1 MKRQRIVAAWLACI
15 MAAFVLPFAALAEG
29 GGIAISLSGGNDT
42 LATGDYLSV
51 NVKFDEAVASFGGAE
66 FNVDYDSTALKFVSY
81 TALLGSAADE
91 DTAESGSG
99 TGMLN
104 YGGVKDGKVKILL
117 VNAGIISGGDVS
129 IAANTVI
136 GNIVFKV
143 IGQNT
148 TGTSYKTSYK
158 IASEGFSAIAA
169 EKTGETETTLTP
181 AGSTFTPTTVTVSDS
196 VTYPTDGAP
205 TVYCITSEA
214 NGVVTLSL
222 KASIADLQRLN
233 MQLTLNGYTD
243 IAAASDCPFTVSI
256 DGGSVTISHN
266 AAPNTD
272 GVDMRSG
279 VAVLTMK
286 KSGASQSI
294 TPAPK
299 AIATKDANGA
309 LSPIT
314 KPKVTDDPL
323 GGRMLGDVN
332 NDGEVTSADALA
344 ILKHSVGM
352 EKLKGVDLLV
362 ADINGDG
369 DVTSADAL
377 LALKRSVGMLDE
389 NYKEK

>member
-1 MKRQRIVAAWLACI
+1 

-29 GGIAISLSGGNDT
+29 GGIAISLSGGNAE
-42 LATGDYLSV
+42 LAVGDYLSV
-51 NVKFDEAVASFGGAE
+51 NVKFDAAVASFGGAE
-66 FNVDYDSTALKFVSY
+66 FNVEYDSTVLEFVSY
-81 TALLGSAADE
+81 TALLGSEADE
-91 DTAESGSG
+91 NTAESGSG

-117 VNAGIISGGDVS
+117 VNAGIISGGDTS
-129 IAANTVI
+129 IAANTAI

-148 TGTSYKTSYK
+148 TGTSYK

-169 EKTGETETTLTP
+169 EKTGETETALTP
-181 AGSTFTPTTVTVSDS
+181 ANSTFTPTTVTVNDS

-222 KASIADLQRLN
+222 KASIADLQRLD
-233 MQLTLNGYTD
+233 MRLTLTGYENIT
-243 IAAASDCPFTVSI
+243 AVADCPLNVTVSNNVATI
-256 DGGSVTISHN
+256 TYDAQNGS
-266 AAPNTD
+266 

-294 TPAPK
+294 TSAPK

-314 KPKVTDDPL
+314 KPNVTDDPL
-323 GGRMLGDVN
+323 GGFTKGDVDMDGRVAVN
-332 NDGEVTSADALA
+332 DAVMVLKNAIKLMELDTQQLMLADADNDGKITVNDAVM
-344 ILKHSVGM
+344 ILKKAI
-352 EKLKGVDLLV
+352 KLIDF
-362 ADINGDG
+362 
-369 DVTSADAL
+369 
-377 LALKRSVGMLDE
+377 
-389 NYKEK
+389 

>member
-1 MKRQRIVAAWLACI
+1 

-148 TGTSYKTSYK
+148 TGTSYK
-158 IASEGFSAIAA
+158 IASKGFSAIAA

-256 DGGSVTISHN
+256 DGGSVTISRN

-294 TPAPK
+294 ISEPK

-314 KPKVTDDPL
+314 KPTVTDDPL

>member
-29 GGIAISLSGGNDT
+29 GDIAISLSGGNDT
-42 LATGDYLSV
+42 LATDDYLSV
-51 NVKFDEAVASFGGAE
+51 NVKFDAAVASFGGAE
-66 FNVDYDSTALKFVSY
+66 FNVEYDSTVLEFVSY
-81 TALLGSAADE
+81 TALLGSEADE
-91 DTAESGSG
+91 NTAESGSG

-117 VNAGIISGGDVS
+117 VNAGIISGGDTS
-129 IAANTVI
+129 IAANTAI

-148 TGTSYKTSYK
+148 TRTSYK

-181 AGSTFTPTTVTVSDS
+181 AGSTFTPTTVTVSDR
-196 VTYPTDGAP
+196 VTYPTEGAP
-205 TVYCITSEA
+205 TVYCLTSEKDGA
-214 NGVVTLSL
+214 VTLSL

-256 DGGSVTISHN
+256 DGDGVTISHN

-294 TPAPK
+294 TSAPK

-314 KPKVTDDPL
+314 QPTVTDDPL
-323 GGRMLGDVN
+323 GGRMLGDV
-332 NDGEVTSADALA
+332 D
-344 ILKHSVGM
+344 
-352 EKLKGVDLLV
+352 
-362 ADINGDG
+362 GDG
-369 DVTSADAL
+369 NITLRDAMFIFQAKANKRTLSGVSALCADTDKDGKITLRDAMFIL
-377 LALKRSVGMLDE
+377 QYKANKRDADF
-389 NYKEK
+389 NIK

>member
-29 GGIAISLSGGNDT
+29 GDIAISLSGGNAE
-42 LATGDYLSV
+42 LAVGDYLSV
-51 NVKFDEAVASFGGAE
+51 NVKFDAAVASFGGAE
-66 FNVDYDSTALKFVSY
+66 FNVEYDSTVLEFVSY
-81 TALLGSAADE
+81 TALLGSEADE

-117 VNAGIISGGDVS
+117 VNAGIISGGDTS

-148 TGTSYKTSYK
+148 TGTSYK

-169 EKTGETETTLTP
+169 EKTGETETALTP
-181 AGSTFTPTTVTVSDS
+181 ADSTFTPTTVTVSDS
-196 VTYPTDGAP
+196 VNYPTAGAP
-205 TVYCITSEA
+205 TIYCLTSEKDGA
-214 NGVVTLSL
+214 VTLSL
-222 KASIADLQRLN
+222 KASIADLQRLD
-233 MQLTLNGYTD
+233 MQLTLTGYENIT
-243 IAAASDCPFTVSI
+243 AVADCPLNVTVNNNVAKI
-256 DGGSVTISHN
+256 TYNAQNGS
-266 AAPNTD
+266 

-294 TPAPK
+294 TSEPK

-314 KPKVTDDPL
+314 QPNVTDDPL
-323 GGRMLGDVN
+323 GGFTKGDVDMDGRVAVN
-332 NDGEVTSADALA
+332 DAVMVLKNAIKLMELDTQQLMLADADNDGKITVNDAVM
-344 ILKHSVGM
+344 ILKKAI
-352 EKLKGVDLLV
+352 KLIDF
-362 ADINGDG
+362 
-369 DVTSADAL
+369 
-377 LALKRSVGMLDE
+377 
-389 NYKEK
+389 

>member
-15 MAAFVLPFAALAEG
+15 MVAFVLPFAALAEG
-29 GGIAISLSGGNDT
+29 GGIAIKLDSGNAE
-42 LATGDYLSV
+42 LAVGDYLSV
-51 NVKFDEAVASFGGAE
+51 NVKFDAAVASFGGAE
-66 FNVDYDSTALKFVSY
+66 FNVEYDSTALEFVSY

-91 DTAESGSG
+91 DAAESGSG

-117 VNAGIISGGDVS
+117 VNAGIISGGDTS

-148 TGTSYKTSYK
+148 TGTSYK

-169 EKTGETETTLTP
+169 EKTGETETALTP
-181 AGSTFTPTTVTVSDS
+181 AGSTFTETTVTVSDS

-222 KASIADLQRLN
+222 KASIADLQRLD
-233 MQLTLNGYTD
+233 MQLTLTGYENIT
-243 IAAASDCPFTVSI
+243 AVADCPLTVNV
-256 DGGSVTISHN
+256 GGNTATITYN
-266 AAPNTD
+266 AQNGS

-294 TPAPK
+294 ISEPK

-314 KPKVTDDPL
+314 KPIVTDDPL
-323 GGRMLGDVN
+323 GGRMLGDV
-332 NDGEVTSADALA
+332 D
-344 ILKHSVGM
+344 
-352 EKLKGVDLLV
+352 
-362 ADINGDG
+362 GDG
-369 DVTSADAL
+369 NITLRDAMFIFQAKANKRTLSGVSALCADTDKDGKITLRDAMFIL
-377 LALKRSVGMLDE
+377 QYKANKRDADF
-389 NYKEK
+389 NIK

>member
-29 GGIAISLSGGNDT
+29 GGIAISLSGGNAA
-42 LATGDYLSV
+42 LAVGDYLSV
-51 NVKFDEAVASFGGAE
+51 NVKFDAAVASFGGAE
-66 FNVDYDSTALKFVSY
+66 FNVEYDSTVLEFVSY
-81 TALLGSAADE
+81 TALLGSTADE

-117 VNAGIISGGDVS
+117 VNAGIISGGDTS

-148 TGTSYKTSYK
+148 TGTSYK

-169 EKTGETETTLTP
+169 EKTGETETALTP
-181 AGSTFTPTTVTVSDS
+181 AGSTFTETTVTVSDS
-196 VTYPTDGAP
+196 VTYPTENAP

-214 NGVVTLSL
+214 NGVVSLSL
-222 KASIADLQRLN
+222 KASITDLQRLD
-233 MQLTLNGYTD
+233 MQLTLTGYENIT
-243 IAAASDCPFTVSI
+243 AVADCPLNVTVNNNVAKI
-256 DGGSVTISHN
+256 TYNAQNGS
-266 AAPNTD
+266 

-294 TPAPK
+294 ISEPK

-314 KPKVTDDPL
+314 QPTVTDDPL
-323 GGRMLGDVN
+323 GGRMLGDV
-332 NDGEVTSADALA
+332 D
-344 ILKHSVGM
+344 
-352 EKLKGVDLLV
+352 
-362 ADINGDG
+362 GDG
-369 DVTSADAL
+369 NITLRDAMFIFQAKANKRTLSGVSALCADTDKDGKITLRDAMFIL
-377 LALKRSVGMLDE
+377 QYKANKRDADF
-389 NYKEK
+389 NIK

>member
-1 MKRQRIVAAWLACI
+1 MKRQRIVAAWLSCI

-29 GGIAISLSGGNDT
+29 GGIAISLSGGNAA
-42 LATGDYLSV
+42 LAVGDYLSV
-51 NVKFDEAVASFGGAE
+51 NVKFDAAVASFGGAE

-148 TGTSYKTSYK
+148 TGTSYK

-256 DGGSVTISHN
+256 DGGSVTISRN

-286 KSGASQSI
+286 KTGESQSI
-294 TPAPK
+294 TSEPK

-314 KPKVTDDPL
+314 KPNVTDDPL

>member
-29 GGIAISLSGGNDT
+29 GGIAIKLDSGNAA
-42 LATGDYLSV
+42 LANGDYLSV
-51 NVKFDEAVASFGGAE
+51 NVKFDAAVASFGGAE
-66 FNVDYDSTALKFVSY
+66 FNVEYDSTALEFVSY
-81 TALLGSAADE
+81 TALLGSEADE

-129 IAANTVI
+129 IAANTAI

-143 IGQNT
+143 IGDNA
-148 TGTSYKTSYK
+148 GTAN
-158 IASEGFSAIAA
+158 IGIDNASFSATTA
-169 EKTGETETTLTP
+169 EDGAPALTP
-181 AGSTFTPTTVTVSDS
+181 AESTFTPTTVTVSDS
-196 VTYPTDGAP
+196 VDYPTENAP
-205 TVYCITSEA
+205 TVYCITSEV
-214 NGVVTLSL
+214 NGAVTLSL
-222 KASIADLQRLN
+222 KANIADLQRLD

-256 DGGSVTISHN
+256 DGDGVTISHN

-294 TPAPK
+294 TSAPK

-314 KPKVTDDPL
+314 KPNVTDDPY
-323 GGRMLGDVN
+323 GGYEYGDVN
-332 NDGEVTSADALA
+332 
-344 ILKHSVGM
+344 
-352 EKLKGVDLLV
+352 
-362 ADINGDG
+362 GDG
-369 DVTSADAL
+369 RIDVTDASLILQHIAKLITLTPEQIARADVAYNNSIDVTDATL
-377 LALKRSVGMLDE
+377 ILMYIAKFDVKFGVQ
-389 NYKEK
+389 

>member
-1 MKRQRIVAAWLACI
+1 MKRQRIVAAWLVCI

-29 GGIAISLSGGNDT
+29 GDIAISLSGGNAA
-42 LATGDYLSV
+42 LAVGDYLSV
-51 NVKFDEAVASFGGAE
+51 NVKFDAAVASFGGAE
-66 FNVDYDSTALKFVSY
+66 FNVEYDSTVLEFVSY
-81 TALLGSAADE
+81 TALLGSEADE

-117 VNAGIISGGDVS
+117 VNAGIISGGDTS

-148 TGTSYKTSYK
+148 TGTSYK

-169 EKTGETETTLTP
+169 EKTGETETALTP
-181 AGSTFTPTTVTVSDS
+181 AGSTFTETTVTVSDS
-196 VTYPTDGAP
+196 VIYPTENAP

-214 NGVVTLSL
+214 NGVVSLSL
-222 KASIADLQRLN
+222 KASIADLQRLD
-233 MQLTLNGYTD
+233 MQLTLTGYENIT
-243 IAAASDCPFTVSI
+243 AVADCPLNVTVSNNVATI
-256 DGGSVTISHN
+256 TYDAQNGS
-266 AAPNTD
+266 

-314 KPKVTDDPL
+314 QPTVTDDPL
-323 GGRMLGDVN
+323 GGRMLGDV
-332 NDGEVTSADALA
+332 D
-344 ILKHSVGM
+344 
-352 EKLKGVDLLV
+352 
-362 ADINGDG
+362 GDG
-369 DVTSADAL
+369 NITLRDAMFIFQAKANKRTLSGVSALCADTDKDGKITLRDAMFIL
-377 LALKRSVGMLDE
+377 QYKANKRDADF
-389 NYKEK
+389 NIK

>member
-29 GGIAISLSGGNDT
+29 GDIAISLSGGNAA
-42 LATGDYLSV
+42 LAVGDYLSV
-51 NVKFDEAVASFGGAE
+51 NVKFDAAVASFGGAE
-66 FNVDYDSTALKFVSY
+66 FNVEYDSTVLEFVSY
-81 TALLGSAADE
+81 TALLGSEADE

-117 VNAGIISGGDVS
+117 VNAGIISGGDTS

-148 TGTSYKTSYK
+148 TGTSYK

-169 EKTGETETTLTP
+169 EKTGETETALTP
-181 AGSTFTPTTVTVSDS
+181 AGSTFTPTNVTVSDS
-196 VTYPTDGAP
+196 VTYPTAGAP

-214 NGVVTLSL
+214 NGAVTLSL
-222 KASIADLQRLN
+222 KASIADLQRLD
-233 MQLTLNGYTD
+233 MQLTMTGYENIT
-243 IAAASDCPFTVSI
+243 AVADCPLTVNV
-256 DGGSVTISHN
+256 GGNTATITYN
-266 AAPNTD
+266 AQNGS

-294 TPAPK
+294 TSAPK

-314 KPKVTDDPL
+314 QPTVTDDPL
-323 GGRMLGDVN
+323 GGRMLGDV
-332 NDGEVTSADALA
+332 D
-344 ILKHSVGM
+344 
-352 EKLKGVDLLV
+352 
-362 ADINGDG
+362 GDG
-369 DVTSADAL
+369 NITLRDAMFIFQAKANKRTLSGVSALCADTDKDGKITLRDAMFIL
-377 LALKRSVGMLDE
+377 QYKANKRDADF
-389 NYKEK
+389 NIK

>member
-29 GGIAISLSGGNDT
+29 GDIAISLSGGNAA
-42 LATGDYLSV
+42 LANGDYLSV
-51 NVKFDEAVASFGGAE
+51 NVKFDAAVASFGGAE
-66 FNVDYDSTALKFVSY
+66 FNVEYDSTVLEFVSY
-81 TALLGSAADE
+81 TALLGSEADE

-129 IAANTVI
+129 IAANTAI

-148 TGTSYKTSYK
+148 TGTSYK

-169 EKTGETETTLTP
+169 EKTGETETALTP
-181 AGSTFTPTTVTVSDS
+181 ANSTFTKTTVTVSDS
-196 VTYPTDGAP
+196 VDYPAENAP
-205 TVYCITSEA
+205 TVYCLTSEKD
-214 NGVVTLSL
+214 GTVTLSL
-222 KASIADLQRLN
+222 KANAEKVQRLD

-256 DGGSVTISHN
+256 DGDSVTINHN

-294 TPAPK
+294 ISEPK

-314 KPKVTDDPL
+314 KPNVTDDPY
-323 GGRMLGDVN
+323 GGYALGDVN
-332 NDGEVTSADALA
+332 GDGKINTLDAMLTLRA
-344 ILKHSVGM
+344 AVGI
-352 EKLKGVDLLV
+352 ESLDVIQTIR
-362 ADINGDG
+362 ADIDGNGKIN
-369 DVTSADAL
+369 TMDAMMIL
-377 LALKRSVGMLDE
+377 RRAVGLLDE
-389 NYKEK
+389 NYKNIY

>member
-148 TGTSYKTSYK
+148 TGTSYK
-158 IASEGFSAIAA
+158 IASKGFSAIAA

-181 AGSTFTPTTVTVSDS
+181 AGSTFTPTTVTVNDS

-205 TVYCITSEA
+205 TIYCLTSEKDGA
-214 NGVVTLSL
+214 VTLSL
-222 KASIADLQRLN
+222 KASIADLQRLD
-233 MQLTLNGYTD
+233 MQLTLTGYENIT
-243 IAAASDCPFTVSI
+243 AVADCPLNVTVSNNVATI
-256 DGGSVTISHN
+256 TYDAQNGS
-266 AAPNTD
+266 

-279 VAVLTMK
+279 MAVLTMK

-294 TPAPK
+294 TSAPK

-314 KPKVTDDPL
+314 KPTVTDDPL
-323 GGRMLGDVN
+323 GGRMLGDV
-332 NDGEVTSADALA
+332 D
-344 ILKHSVGM
+344 
-352 EKLKGVDLLV
+352 
-362 ADINGDG
+362 GDG
-369 DVTSADAL
+369 NITLRDAMFIFQAKANKRTLSGVSALCADTDKDGKITLRDAMFIL
-377 LALKRSVGMLDE
+377 QYKANKRDADF
-389 NYKEK
+389 NIK

>member
-1 MKRQRIVAAWLACI
+1 

-222 KASIADLQRLN
+222 KASITDLQRLD
-233 MQLTLNGYTD
+233 MQLTLTGYENIT
-243 IAAASDCPFTVSI
+243 AVADCPLNVTVNNNVAKI
-256 DGGSVTISHN
+256 TYNAQNGS
-266 AAPNTD
+266 

-294 TPAPK
+294 TSEPK

-314 KPKVTDDPL
+314 QPTVTDDPY
-323 GGRMLGDVN
+323 GGYEYGDVN
-332 NDGEVTSADALA
+332 GDGSINVLDA
-344 ILKHSVGM
+344 ILLLQYCAGMSAAQLDDVQLARADVAYDGSVNVLDAILMLRYCAGM
-352 EKLKGVDLLV
+352 
-362 ADINGDG
+362 
-369 DVTSADAL
+369 
-377 LALKRSVGMLDE
+377 SVKFGIQ
-389 NYKEK
+389 

>member
-15 MAAFVLPFAALAEG
+15 MAAFVLPLAALAEG
-29 GGIAISLSGGNDT
+29 GGIAISLSGGNAE
-42 LATGDYLSV
+42 LAVGDYLSV
-51 NVKFDEAVASFGGAE
+51 NVKFDAAVASFGGAE
-66 FNVDYDSTALKFVSY
+66 FNVEYDSTVLEFVSY
-81 TALLGSAADE
+81 TALLGSTADE

-117 VNAGIISGGDVS
+117 VNAGIISGGDTS

-148 TGTSYKTSYK
+148 TGTSYK

-169 EKTGETETTLTP
+169 EKTGETETALTP
-181 AGSTFTPTTVTVSDS
+181 ADSTFTPTNVTVSDS
-196 VTYPTDGAP
+196 VTYPTAGAP
-205 TVYCITSEA
+205 TVYCLTSKKDGA
-214 NGVVTLSL
+214 VTLSL
-222 KASIADLQRLN
+222 KASIADLQRLD
-233 MQLTLNGYTD
+233 MQLTLTGYENIT
-243 IAAASDCPFTVSI
+243 AVADCPLNVTVSNNVATI
-256 DGGSVTISHN
+256 TYDAQNGS
-266 AAPNTD
+266 

-294 TPAPK
+294 TSAPK

-314 KPKVTDDPL
+314 QPTVTDDPL
-323 GGRMLGDVN
+323 GGRMLGDV
-332 NDGEVTSADALA
+332 D
-344 ILKHSVGM
+344 
-352 EKLKGVDLLV
+352 
-362 ADINGDG
+362 GDG
-369 DVTSADAL
+369 NITLRDAMFIFQAKANKRTLSGVSALCADTDKDGKITLRDAMFIL
-377 LALKRSVGMLDE
+377 QYKANKRDADF
-389 NYKEK
+389 NIK

>member
-29 GGIAISLSGGNDT
+29 GDIAISLSGGNAA
-42 LATGDYLSV
+42 LAVGDYLSV
-51 NVKFDEAVASFGGAE
+51 NVKFDAAVASFGGAE
-66 FNVDYDSTALKFVSY
+66 FNVEYDSAKLEFVSY
-81 TALLGSAADE
+81 TPLIGSAADE

-117 VNAGIISGGDVS
+117 VNAGIISGGDTS

-148 TGTSYKTSYK
+148 TGTSYK

-222 KASIADLQRLN
+222 KASIADLQRLD
-233 MQLTLNGYTD
+233 MQLTLTGYENIT
-243 IAAASDCPFTVSI
+243 AVADCPLNVTVSNNVATI
-256 DGGSVTISHN
+256 TYDAQNGS
-266 AAPNTD
+266 

-294 TPAPK
+294 TSAPK

-314 KPKVTDDPL
+314 QPTVTDDPL
-323 GGRMLGDVN
+323 GGRMLGDV
-332 NDGEVTSADALA
+332 D
-344 ILKHSVGM
+344 
-352 EKLKGVDLLV
+352 
-362 ADINGDG
+362 GDG
-369 DVTSADAL
+369 NITLRDAMFIFQAKANKRTLSGVSALCADTDKDGKITLRDAMFIL
-377 LALKRSVGMLDE
+377 QYKANKRDADF
-389 NYKEK
+389 NIK

>member
-15 MAAFVLPFAALAEG
+15 MAAFVLPLAALAEG
-29 GGIAISLSGGNDT
+29 GGIAISLSGGNAE
-42 LATGDYLSV
+42 LAVGDYLSV
-51 NVKFDEAVASFGGAE
+51 NVKFDAAVASFGGAE
-66 FNVDYDSTALKFVSY
+66 FNVEYDSTVLEFVSY
-81 TALLGSAADE
+81 TALLGSTADE

-117 VNAGIISGGDVS
+117 VNAGIISGGDTS

-148 TGTSYKTSYK
+148 TGTSYK

-169 EKTGETETTLTP
+169 EKTGETETALTP
-181 AGSTFTPTTVTVSDS
+181 ADSTFTPTNVTVSDS
-196 VTYPTDGAP
+196 VTYPTAGAP
-205 TVYCITSEA
+205 TVYCLTSEKDGA
-214 NGVVTLSL
+214 VTLSL
-222 KASIADLQRLN
+222 KASIADLQRLD
-233 MQLTLNGYTD
+233 MQLTLTGYENIT
-243 IAAASDCPFTVSI
+243 AVADCPLNVTVSNNVATI
-256 DGGSVTISHN
+256 TYDAQNGS
-266 AAPNTD
+266 

-294 TPAPK
+294 TSAPK

-314 KPKVTDDPL
+314 QPTVTDDPL
-323 GGRMLGDVN
+323 GGRMLGDV
-332 NDGEVTSADALA
+332 D
-344 ILKHSVGM
+344 
-352 EKLKGVDLLV
+352 
-362 ADINGDG
+362 GDG
-369 DVTSADAL
+369 NITLRDAMFIFQAKANKRTLSGVSALCADTDKDGKITLRDAMFIL
-377 LALKRSVGMLDE
+377 QYKANKRDADF
-389 NYKEK
+389 NIK